1 MQHQPASSYD
11 DEIDLFELAQDI
23 WREKVLVIAVTG
35 LISLATLGYVLMVPS
50 VYTYSNQA
58 SLKPASLHGY
68 GSLAAAMQADGKQGL
83 QVANELANSNFA
95 LLQKNLASSSG
106 QNSFAQQNDLAKD
119 ISARVSIPKEAVLR
133 DGTVSSFDLI
143 VTSSKKQE
151 LDVALNQYL
160 EFVAELT
167 VQELN
172 SFLAGLGVGQ
182 QVSADMLYNLDK
194 PAGANS
200 VQVKPK
206 KKLIM
211 AVGLV
216 LGAML
221 GVFAALLRSA
231 IRKRQLQQG

>member
-95 LLQKNLASSSG
+95 LLQKNLSDYSYQQEFIKRGNDSS
-106 QNSFAQQNDLAKD
+106 LAGVGF
-119 ISARVSIPKEAVLR
+119 SVSKGVL
-133 DGTVSSFDLI
+133 S